1 MTNVLVVT
9 GSVRPNSVNA
19 RMVPLVANRLK
30 IKGAEVKIADVGAFN
45 LPFFDSLLH
54 PMSPEFEPTHPG
66 VVAWTNMVEA
76 SDAVVF
82 VTPEYNHNP
91 TPVQL
96 NAVDWIAKEWRD
108 KPVGIV
114 AYGVSSGG
122 GLASAGL
129 RSAFELMKA
138 RQAENTANLYLEKDI
153 SRLGEVLSQENVDR
167 EIDAVIDQ
175 VLALV
180 EAAVSVA

>member
-1 MTNVLVVT
+1 MTKVLVVT

-19 RMVPLVANRLK
+19 HIVPLVADKLRVE
-30 IKGAEVKIADVGAFN
+30 GVEVEVADVGKLD
-45 LPFFDSLLH
+45 LPFYNSPLH
-54 PMSPEFEPTHPG
+54 PMMEEFEPTHPG

-96 NAVDWIAKEWRD
+96 NAIDWIAKAWRD
-108 KPVGIV
+108 KPIGIV

-129 RSAFELMKA
+129 RSAFDLMKA
-138 RQAENTANLYLEKDI
+138 RQTESTANLYLEKDI
-153 SRLGEVLSQENVDR
+153 SRQGEVLNQGNVDR
-167 EIDAVIDQ
+167 EIDAVTDQ

-180 EAAVSVA
+180 EATELVA